1 MMYLRK
7 KVGIISPS
15 KQQQTELQFANL
27 VRSYRKKH
35 IGKGPEKIKVTF
47 QKNWAIAY
55 MSGSLSAVEHFIL
68 QNENGQNMIWQARTQ
83 MIKELYN
90 HIRPVEMEE
99 LVGAKFERLF
109 TDINVENDEVISVF
123 VFDRPIGQE
132 QEMNTI

>member
-1 MMYLRK
+1 
-7 KVGIISPS
+7 
-15 KQQQTELQFANL
+15 
-27 VRSYRKKH
+27 
-35 IGKGPEKIKVTF
+35 
-47 QKNWAIAY
+47 
-55 MSGSLSAVEHFIL
+55 
-68 QNENGQNMIWQARTQ
+68 MIWQARTQ